1 MKSDF
6 YRINRVPI
14 AITNY
19 DKTIEILRDSILEGD
34 KGYVCVS
41 NMRTVTLANQDD
53 KYYDLMEHSLMNVPD
68 NTIVAGNPARVIK
81 EGIEFDGRRI

>member
-19 DKTIEILRDSILEGD
+19 NKTIVLLRDSIVKGE
-34 KGYVCVS
+34 KGYVCVKH
-41 NMRTVTLANQDD
+41 ANR
-53 KYYDLMEHSLMNVPD
+53 
-68 NTIVAGNPARVIK
+68 NPCQSR
-81 EGIEFDGRRI
+81 

>member
-19 DKTIEILRDSILEGD
+19 NKTIVILRDSILEGD

-41 NMRTVTLANQDD
+41 NMRTVTFAN
-53 KYYDLMEHSLMNVPD
+53 
-68 NTIVAGNPARVIK
+68 
-81 EGIEFDGRRI
+81 